1 MSIEKYTSAQVTTET
16 PRQSE
21 YRLFAD
27 VTRELIAQ
35 RTSGRP
41 ETAFFAAVDRNR
53 RMWVTLQ
60 MDVASPDNDLADDL
74 KAQLISLA
82 IWVDKH
88 SSKVL
93 HGDGSVEP
101 LIAVNRSIMEGLVP
115 AR

>member
-1 MSIEKYTSAQVTTET
+1 
-16 PRQSE
+16 
-21 YRLFAD
+21 
-27 VTRELIAQ
+27 
-35 RTSGRP
+35 
-41 ETAFFAAVDRNR
+41 
-53 RMWVTLQ
+53 

-101 LIAVNRSIMEGLVP
+101 LIAVNRAIMEGLVP
-115 AR
+115 SR

>member
-1 MSIEKYTSAQVTTET
+1 MSIEKYASAQVATEP

-27 VTRELIAQ
+27 VTRELIGQ
-35 RTSGRP
+35 RAKERP
-41 ETAFFAAVDRNR
+41 DNSFFAAVDRNR

-60 MDVASPDNDLADDL
+60 MDVASSDNKLADDL

-93 HGDGSVEP
+93 HRDGSIEP
-101 LIAVNRSIMEGLVP
+101 LIAVNRAIMEGLVP
-115 AR
+115 SR